1 MITSMVNCLTFKMNY
16 TDASIFRNSLLINK
30 EVNFIEI
37 EKRLQELSKGLDL
50 KVIGKNMIKEDRN
63 IASILSRVQEI
74 Q

>member
-1 MITSMVNCLTFKMNY
+1 MNY

>member
-1 MITSMVNCLTFKMNY
+1 MVNCLTFKMNY